1 MDEKEI
7 KFIQDQIGYTFKT
20 RSCLFKHLLVAPIQ
34 WKMEDRIM
42 RSLNLSETRHWILL
56 S

>member
-7 KFIQDQIGYTFKT
+7 KFIQLDTRSKT